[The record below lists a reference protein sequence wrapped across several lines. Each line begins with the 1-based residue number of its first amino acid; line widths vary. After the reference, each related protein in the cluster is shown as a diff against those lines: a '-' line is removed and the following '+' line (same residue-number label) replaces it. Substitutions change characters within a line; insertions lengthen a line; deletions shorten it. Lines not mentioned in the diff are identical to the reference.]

1 MKFIE
6 SLKNAFKRK
15 WVKIVAIA
23 AGVVVIAGATT
34 GIVLGVTSQN
44 NKNLANNFVVGEEN
58 TITLNGKKGTDIP
71 FPENPSKTGY
81 IFKGWY
87 VNSDFSGSPV
97 TSGKFDGKTTY
108 YALWVKASA
117 ITLDADGGSC
127 DVTVLYLEEGT
138 SVSEVVSEI
147 TPTKEG
153 HQFAGWYIGDN
164 AINEN
169 LKAVDGIVLKA
180 RYKTKYVINAKIINL
195 DGNTYTEQVLSEGY
209 AFAGETI
216 SSDFSIEGFSA
227 SDEPTL
233 VVSENYEENVLTI
246 TFNRNKYYYTVYEKY
261 PNGSSKELEKKYV
274 YYETPVE
281 LPSLTLTAPD
291 GYRFIGWADKENA
304 AYKEALT
311 EKTYVVKGEVGIYPV
326 WDKAYT
332 DTFGGYDYLFID
344 RDKENSATLVRGDV
358 SIKGTFDSDYKM
370 YIFPSSDPE
379 FSLKIKLDE
388 ENHRFI
394 YYALNGGKYVL
405 FDYNK
410 EPYHNDKYYIVFTK
424 YNEVEYHEEGQQ
436 TKEGTYTVTDDTYEV
451 VLKDGTNMRFLLGI
465 VPDGTKVYRVR
476 GKEYGFGSIAING
489 AVSNG
494 LTFTLDGFGNATV
507 TYNGSSQRYE
517 YTITQKE
524 GEEKYY
530 VTLSYNNQT
539 IPLRVIEKDGSY
551 VYDVYTKDLDT
562 EYNVLNTAEQYRFD
576 GCGKFEHLD
585 NGQVKGSGTYTVKTS
600 LLKGYVATLTMD
612 GKTGVYYL
620 GKTTAANIKYIEE
633 KNENY
638 AEYYYCDDE
647 GGGTKVKSVIAL
659 NGDKATV
666 YQAAL
671 NLKGETIGYDEV
683 SEGNLISNDDGSY
696 TYERTEV
703 KKTDAIVS
711 FATMTFNVDSSTGS
725 NLFYVLEAD
734 GAVAGSKKEYISNE
748 GGKLVLIS
756 IFGIYTDGN
765 TTFKGAYKV
774 SDNYSYITDG
784 ENYKFFIVEDDNVY
798 VLSRQPM
805 ELAKIEDGKTDYNT
819 TLVITGKQIGDAY
832 EAIYTTVKTVNNQKV
847 TESHKGSFVEK
858 EIKHLGVSYYVDV
871 FTASDGSDFNFKFFR
886 SSRTLLGNTIMFF
899 NYFDS
904 DEAVEITSLVK
915 IDDDDSENTKV
926 KFIFTDKTTTDGK
939 FIAIYEDA
947 DGVRTEGTFGEGVKV
962 YAFGEEN
969 SKYTANK
976 YTFTSTDNS
985 KSFDF
990 TLLGTGYFRV
1000 CAENVTYNSSKYGKL
1015 ELDGVMHVARY
1026 TAKGSSR
1033 PSYNTY
1039 VLVDGVLGEKAVY
1052 TMIGETV
1059 AIFDLKGET
1068 FSRRG
1073 EEANVY
1079 YVVKNATLTKQY
1091 VALNGQ
1097 GGAKL
1102 YDSNVKDDKGVEYTY
1117 EIVGENVIL
1126 YNAEKFQAYIGKLSS
1141 ETASST
1147 TVNFFTIL
1155 TKGFA
1160 GAYLNENDLSVL
1172 VLDDAGNVIKYTS
1185 YGKKTVGDYKMIDD
1199 GVIYYCNEDA
1209 TDAGV
1214 YMLTGGKAVASV
1226 YDSGNGYNESLVSAA
1241 YYANDFSSVVIYSY
1255 GMVLYNNTTRKF
1267 FVYDNTSNELKTYEE
1282 SSDSNANKYGFK
1294 SSVTTLGKSLE
1305 VDGKTYYLYDGTE
1318 LEFKDGNKTLTFIPT
1333 GGAEF
1338 TVTAKLK
1345 EGNAEKKDYYVTV
1358 GYSNDNVVPDVY
1370 LAERSKTY
1378 ADGKNTKEYVV
1389 NDGLDNFAFT
1399 VNYDLAVNF
1408 EGKSFTLDM
1417 SKYRSGIVAY
1427 NYDYIYMLSR
1437 YGSSM
1442 ASLIAR
1448 LYGGQMGIIAET
1460 ENGQTKFSVW
1470 GVFNYITVD
1479 KRDENG
1485 ELVYNENKTTVQK
1498 QTLSFSG
1505 GELSKAGDYDGGH
1518 LYTVEFKIGTEEK
1531 FDKYHLVFR
1540 LYNPSTVSGEA
1551 YYVFKVIS
1559 VSKVTKEVP
1568 LNAEKTSIYYEE
1580 AYVYTS
1586 ERVLTGT
1593 KDKDGNDEYYNGTT
1607 ANGSYLPTLRVNGG
1621 LIPST
1626 NISDNDGYRRFYY
1639 GKRSDKNMTDAV
1651 YYFKP
1656 EMNESGD
1663 ITGGTLDEYYKTI
1676 VNDVDGKEVA
1686 VVVYTDGEN
1695 VVDIVS
1701 FEDLKG
1707 GYKPIA
1713 PESYTIGSDGTVTI
1727 VINDPDYP
1735 IRNGNYK
1742 LTFAKDDN
1750 GKITTVS
1757 SEKIA

>member
-1 MKFIE
+1 MKK
-6 SLKNAFKRK
+6 LKFAYL
-15 WVKIVAIA
+15 IAIA
-23 AGVVVIAGATT
+23 VILVTAFATF
-34 GIVLGVTSQN
+34 TSCKK
-44 NKNLANNFVVGEEN
+44 KNLSNNFVVNEET
-58 TITLNGKKGTDIP
+58 TITLSGKKGENIT
-71 FPENPSKTGY
+71 FPAAPDKTGY
-81 IFKGWY
+81 FFKGWY
-87 VNSDFSGSPV
+87 TNPDFSGSPV
-97 TSGKFDGKTTY
+97 ESGKFDGTTTY
-108 YALWVKASA
+108 YALWEKACL
-117 ITLDADGGSC
+117 ITLNLDGGSC
-127 DVTVLYLEEGT
+127 DTSTLYLEEGA
-138 SVSEVVSEI
+138 SVLEAVSDIVPLKSE
-147 TPTKEG
+147 
-153 HQFAGWYIGDN
+153 HQFAGWYIND
-164 AINEN
+164 AALDFN

-180 RYKTKYVINAKIINL
+180 RYKTKYVIKAKISDL
-195 DGNTYTEQVLSEGY
+195 DGETYEEKVLSEGY

-227 SDEPTL
+227 SDKPTL

-246 TFNRNKYYYTVYEKY
+246 TFDRNKYYYTVYEKY
-261 PNGSSKELEKKYV
+261 PDGTSKISDSKSV
-274 YYETPVE
+274 YYETVVE
-281 LPSLTLTAPD
+281 LPTDALTAPD

-304 AYKEALT
+304 TYKEALT

-370 YIFPSSDPE
+370 YIFRSSDPE
-379 FSLKIKLDE
+379 FSLKVKLDE

-405 FDYNK
+405 FDFNK
-410 EPYHNDKYYIVFTK
+410 EPYHNDNYYIVFTK

-451 VLKDGTNMRFLLGI
+451 VLKDGTNMRFLLGV

-517 YTITQKE
+517 YTITQKD

-562 EYNVLNTAEQYRFD
+562 VYNVLNTAEQYRFD

-600 LLKGYVATLTMD
+600 LLTGYVATLTMD

-683 SEGNLISNDDGSY
+683 SEGNLISNGDGSY

-711 FATMTFNVDSSTGS
+711 FETMTFNVDSSTGS
-725 NLFYVLEAD
+725 NLFYVLEAED

-784 ENYKFFIVEDDNVY
+784 ENYKFFIVEGDEVY

-819 TLVITGKQIGDAY
+819 TLVITGKQIGEAY
-832 EAIYTTVKTVNNQKV
+832 EAIYTTVKKIDNKNV

-858 EIKHLGVSYYVDV
+858 EVNFLGASYYVDV
-871 FTASDGSDFNFKFFR
+871 FTASDGSGFAFKFFR
-886 SSRTLLGNTIMFF
+886 SSRTLLGNTILFF

-904 DEAVEITSLVK
+904 DETMEITSLVK

-926 KFIFTDKTTTDGK
+926 KLILTDKTTSDGK

-1079 YVVKNATLTKQY
+1079 YVVKNAALTKQY

-1126 YNAEKFQAYIGKLSS
+1126 YNAEKVQAYIGKLSS
-1141 ETASST
+1141 T
-1147 TVNFFTIL
+1147 TVSGSAVNLFTLL
-1155 TKGFA
+1155 TEGVA
-1160 GAYLNENDLSVL
+1160 GAYLNETDLSVL
-1172 VLDDAGNVIKYTS
+1172 VFDDAGKVIKYDS
-1185 YGKKTVGDYKMIDD
+1185 YGKKIVGSYKMLDD
-1199 GVIYYCNEDA
+1199 GVAYYCNEEA
-1209 TDAGV
+1209 TDAAV
-1214 YMLTGGKAVASV
+1214 YTLADGKAVSSV
-1226 YDSGNGYNESLVSAA
+1226 FDSRYGYNEPLVSAT
-1241 YYANDFSSVVIYSY
+1241 YYANDFSSIVFYNY
-1255 GMVLYNNTTRKF
+1255 GAALYNNTTNKF
-1267 FVYDNTSNELKTYEE
+1267 FVYDKTANEMKTYEE
-1282 SSDSNANKYGFK
+1282 SSDSDANKYGFK
-1294 SSVTTLGKSLE
+1294 TSVITLGDKFE
-1305 VDGKTYYLYDGTE
+1305 IDGKKYYIFDGTE
-1318 LEFKDGNKTLTFIPT
+1318 IEFADGDKKLTFIPT
-1333 GGAEF
+1333 GAPEF
-1338 TVTAKLK
+1338 TVEATLA
-1345 EGNAEKKDYYVTV
+1345 EGETKKNYYVTV
-1358 GYSNDNVVPDVY
+1358 GYVTGKETPNLY
-1370 LAERSKTY
+1370 LAEITKTY
-1378 ADGKNTKEYVV
+1378 TDGETTKEYVV
-1389 NDGLDNFAFT
+1389 NGGADNFNFT

-1408 EGKSFTLDM
+1408 EGKTFTLDM

-1427 NYDYIYMLSR
+1427 NYDYIAMLGK
-1437 YGSSM
+1437 YNSSM
-1442 ASLIAR
+1442 ASIISR
-1448 LYGGQMGIIAET
+1448 IYGGRMGIIAET
-1460 ENGQTKFSVW
+1460 ENGRTKFSVW
-1470 GVFNYITVD
+1470 GAFNYITVD
-1479 KRDENG
+1479 SRDENG
-1485 ELVYNENKTTVQK
+1485 DLIYKDAEKKTVQK

-1505 GELSKAGDYDGGH
+1505 GELSKAGDYSDGH
-1518 LYTVEFKIGTEEK
+1518 LYTVEFKIGTAEK

-1540 LYNPSTVSGEA
+1540 LYKPSTVTKEL
-1551 YYVFKVIS
+1551 YYVFKVVS
-1559 VSKVTKEVP
+1559 VSKVTNEIY
-1568 LNAEKTSIYYEE
+1568 LNADKTSVYYEE
-1580 AYVYTS
+1580 SYVYTS
-1586 ERVLTGT
+1586 DRVLTGT

-1607 ANGSYLPTLRVNGG
+1607 ANGTYLPTLRVNGE
-1621 LIPST
+1621 LIPSS
-1626 NISDNDGYRRFYY
+1626 NVSDKDGYRRFYF
-1639 GKRSDKNMTDAV
+1639 GRCSDKTITNAV

-1656 EMNESGD
+1656 VTDENGNV
-1663 ITGGTLDEYYKTI
+1663 TGGSLEEYYNTVIK
-1676 VNDVDGKEVA
+1676 DPEGKEVA
-1686 VVVYTDGEN
+1686 VSVYTDGAKIVEIGLIK
-1695 VVDIVS
+1695 DI
-1701 FEDLKG
+1701 KG
-1707 GYKPIA
+1707 GYDPIA
-1713 PESYTIGSDGTVTI
+1713 PESYTINSDKAVTV
-1727 VINDPDYP
+1727 VISDPDYP
-1735 IRNGNYK
+1735 NRNGTYI
-1742 LTFAKDDN
+1742 LTFAKDEN
-1750 GKITTVS
+1750 GKIVS
-1757 SEKIA
+1757 ASFRKSV

>member
-1 MKFIE
+1 MKK
-6 SLKNAFKRK
+6 LKFAYL
-15 WVKIVAIA
+15 IAIA
-23 AGVVVIAGATT
+23 VILVTAFATF
-34 GIVLGVTSQN
+34 TSCKK
-44 NKNLANNFVVGEEN
+44 KNLSNNFVVNEET
-58 TITLNGKKGTDIP
+58 TITLSGKKGEDIT
-71 FPENPSKTGY
+71 FPANPDKTGY
-81 IFKGWY
+81 FFKGWY
-87 VNSDFSGSPV
+87 TNPDFSGSPV
-97 TSGKFDGKTTY
+97 ESGKFDGTTTY
-108 YALWVKASA
+108 YALWEKACL
-117 ITLDADGGSC
+117 ITLNLDGGSC
-127 DVTVLYLEEGT
+127 DTSTLYLEEGA
-138 SVSEVVSEI
+138 SVLEAVSDIVPLKSE
-147 TPTKEG
+147 
-153 HQFAGWYIGDN
+153 HQFAGWYIND
-164 AINEN
+164 AALDFN

-180 RYKTKYVINAKIINL
+180 RYKTKYVIKAKISDL
-195 DGNTYTEQVLSEGY
+195 DGETYEEKVLSEGY

-227 SDEPTL
+227 SDKPTL

-304 AYKEALT
+304 AYNEALT
-311 EKTYVVKGEVGIYPV
+311 GTYVVKGDVGIYPV

-332 DTFGGYDYLFID
+332 DSFGGYDYLFVD
-344 RDKENSATLVRGDV
+344 RDKENSATLVRGGV
-358 SIKGTFDSDYKM
+358 SIQGTYDSDYGM
-370 YIFPSSDPE
+370 YLFESTDPE

-388 ENHRFI
+388 SNHRFI
-394 YYALNGGKYVL
+394 YYALNGGKYSL
-405 FDYNK
+405 FDFNN
-410 EPYHNDKYYIVFTK
+410 EPYHNDEYYILFTK
-424 YNEVEYHEEGQQ
+424 YNEVEYHAEGQP
-436 TKEGTYTVTDDTYEV
+436 TKKGTYIVTDDTYEV
-451 VLKDGTNMRFLLGI
+451 VFEDGTSMRFLLG
-465 VPDGTKVYRVR
+465 VVSDGTKVYRVR
-476 GKEYGFGSIAING
+476 GKEYSFGSIAIN
-489 AVSNG
+489 ASVNNG

-530 VTLSYNNQT
+530 VTLSYNQQT
-539 IPLRVIEKDGSY
+539 IPLRVIEKDGAY
-551 VYDVYTKDLDT
+551 VYDLYTKALDT
-562 EYNVLNTAEQYRFD
+562 EYNDLRSKTGEMYKFD
-576 GCGKFEHLD
+576 GCGKFDYIEK
-585 NGQVKGSGTYTVKTS
+585 GVVKGSGTYTVKNS
-600 LLKGYVATLTMD
+600 LLGGYIATLTMN
-612 GKTGVYYL
+612 GEKGIYYL
-620 GKTTAANIKYIEE
+620 GVVDLTKIKFIEKRE
-633 KNENY
+633 SNY
-638 AEYYYCDDE
+638 AEYYYCDDNGE
-647 GGGTKVKSVIAL
+647 GTKVKSVIAI

-666 YQAAL
+666 YQQ
-671 NLKGETIGYDEV
+671 NNSQSYDEV
-683 SEGNLISNDDGSY
+683 SEGNLTTNEDGSY

-703 KKTDAIVS
+703 KKADAIVS
-711 FATMTFNVDSSTGS
+711 FETMTFNVDSSTGS
-725 NLFYVLEAD
+725 DLFYILEAD
-734 GAVAGSKKEYISNE
+734 GEVAESRKEYISDD

-765 TTFKGAYKV
+765 TTFKGTYKK

-819 TLVITGKQIGDAY
+819 TLVITGKQIGEAY
-832 EAIYTTVKTVNNQKV
+832 EAIYTTVKKIDNKNV

-871 FTASDGSDFNFKFFR
+871 FTASDGSGFNFKFFR

-926 KFIFTDKTTTDGK
+926 KFILTDKTTTDGK

-962 YAFGEEN
+962 YAFGDTN
-969 SKYTANK
+969 SKYTADK
-976 YTFTSTDNS
+976 YTFTPLYNS
-985 KSFDF
+985 ESFDF

-1000 CAENVTYNSSKYGKL
+1000 CAENATYTSNKDGKL
-1015 ELDGVMHVARY
+1015 ELDGVMHIARY

-1033 PSYNTY
+1033 SSYNTY

-1059 AIFDLKGET
+1059 AIFDLEGNT

-1091 VALNGQ
+1091 VTLNGQ
-1097 GGAKL
+1097 GGATL
-1102 YDSNVKDDKGVEYTY
+1102 YDSNVKDDEGVKYTY

-1460 ENGQTKFSVW
+1460 ENGQTRFSVW

-1713 PESYTIGSDGTVTI
+1713 PESYTIGSDGTVTV
-1727 VINDPDYP
+1727 VISDPDYP
-1735 IRNGNYK
+1735 NRNGTYI
-1742 LTFAKDDN
+1742 LTFAKDEN
-1750 GKITTVS
+1750 GKIVS
-1757 SEKIA
+1757 ASFRKNV

>member
-1 MKFIE
+1 MKK
-6 SLKNAFKRK
+6 LKFAYL
-15 WVKIVAIA
+15 IAIA
-23 AGVVVIAGATT
+23 VILVTAFATF
-34 GIVLGVTSQN
+34 TSCKK
-44 NKNLANNFVVGEEN
+44 KNLSNNFVVNEET
-58 TITLNGKKGTDIP
+58 TITLSGKKGEDIT
-71 FPENPSKTGY
+71 FPANPDKTGY
-81 IFKGWY
+81 FFKGWY
-87 VNSDFSGSPV
+87 TNPDFSGSPV
-97 TSGKFDGKTTY
+97 ESGKFDGTTTY
-108 YALWVKASA
+108 YALWEKACL
-117 ITLDADGGSC
+117 ITLNLDGGSC
-127 DVTVLYLEEGT
+127 DTSTLYLEEGA
-138 SVSEVVSEI
+138 SVLEAVSDIVPLKSE
-147 TPTKEG
+147 
-153 HQFAGWYIGDN
+153 HQFAGWYIND
-164 AINEN
+164 AALDFN

-180 RYKTKYVINAKIINL
+180 RYKTKYVIKAKISDL
-195 DGNTYTEQVLSEGY
+195 DGETYEEKVLSEGY

-227 SDEPTL
+227 SDKPTL

-304 AYKEALT
+304 AYNEALT
-311 EKTYVVKGEVGIYPV
+311 GTYVVKGDVGIYPV

-332 DTFGGYDYLFID
+332 DSFGGYDYLFVD
-344 RDKENSATLVRGDV
+344 RDKENSATLVRGGV
-358 SIKGTFDSDYKM
+358 SIQGTYDSDYGM
-370 YIFPSSDPE
+370 YLFESTDPE

-388 ENHRFI
+388 SNHRFI
-394 YYALNGGKYVL
+394 YYALNGGKYSL
-405 FDYNK
+405 FDFNN
-410 EPYHNDKYYIVFTK
+410 EPYHNDEYYILFTK
-424 YNEVEYHEEGQQ
+424 YNEVEYHAEGQP
-436 TKEGTYTVTDDTYEV
+436 TKKGTYIVTDDTYEV
-451 VLKDGTNMRFLLGI
+451 VFEDGTSMRFLLG
-465 VPDGTKVYRVR
+465 VVSDGTKVYRVR
-476 GKEYGFGSIAING
+476 GKEYSFGSIAIN
-489 AVSNG
+489 ASVNNG

-517 YTITQKE
+517 YTITQKD

-530 VTLSYNNQT
+530 VTLTYKTNNGKKT
-539 IPLRVIEKDGSY
+539 IPLRVIEKDGAY

-562 EYNVLNTAEQYRFD
+562 VYNVLNTAEQYRFD
-576 GCGKFEHLD
+576 GCGKFEYLD

-666 YQAAL
+666 YQAVLL
-671 NLKGETIGYDEV
+671 NGETIRYDEV

-765 TTFKGAYKV
+765 TTFKGTYKK

-819 TLVITGKQIGDAY
+819 TLVITGKQIGEAY
-832 EAIYTTVKTVNNQKV
+832 EAIYTTVKKIDNKNV

-871 FTASDGSDFNFKFFR
+871 FTASDGSGFNFKFFR

-926 KFIFTDKTTTDGK
+926 KFILTDKTTTDGK

-962 YAFGEEN
+962 YAFGDTN
-969 SKYTANK
+969 SKYTADK
-976 YTFTSTDNS
+976 YTFTPLYNS
-985 KSFDF
+985 ESFDF

-1000 CAENVTYNSSKYGKL
+1000 CAENATFTSNKDGKL
-1015 ELDGVMHVARY
+1015 ELDGVMHIARY

-1033 PSYNTY
+1033 SSYNTY

-1059 AIFDLKGET
+1059 AIFDLEGNT

-1091 VALNGQ
+1091 VTLNGQ
-1097 GGAKL
+1097 GGATL
-1102 YDSNVKDDKGVEYTY
+1102 YDSNVKDDEGVKYTY

-1255 GMVLYNNTTRKF
+1255 GMVLYNNTTSKF

-1505 GELSKAGDYDGGH
+1505 GELSKAGDYDDGH

-1676 VNDVDGKEVA
+1676 VNDVDEKEVA